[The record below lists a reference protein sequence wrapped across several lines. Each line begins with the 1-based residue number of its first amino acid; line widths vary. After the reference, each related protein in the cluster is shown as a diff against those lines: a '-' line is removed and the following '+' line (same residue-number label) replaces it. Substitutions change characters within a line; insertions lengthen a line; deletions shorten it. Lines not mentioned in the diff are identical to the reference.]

1 MKADFDWIAPSTS
14 EIIGFHFS
22 SQIPDILIVII
33 SGYLQFLQENAG
45 ILS

>member
-1 MKADFDWIAPSTS
+1 MKAEIDWIAPPTS

-22 SQIPDILIVII
+22 SQIPDILTVIL